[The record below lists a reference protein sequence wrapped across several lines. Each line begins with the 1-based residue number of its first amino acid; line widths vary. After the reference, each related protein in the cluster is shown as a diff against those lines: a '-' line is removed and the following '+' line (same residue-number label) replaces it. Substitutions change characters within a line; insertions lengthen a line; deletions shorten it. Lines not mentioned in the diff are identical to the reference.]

1 MAALSAQQQQ
11 WSDCALALC
20 MAGHDRLGASCSE
33 ALRSVASAR
42 DLVIAIMWHVF
53 PFGAPL
59 IVKVE
64 YISARLSI
72 QADQSL
78 EVVVARATDKLKL
91 TSSFEGVPLVLRV
104 DACLDQLLDRTS
116 NARPPSTPDLLALQ
130 AGIHAE
136 MAAKSEAAWKAM
148 QEARRNAVVVDHTR
162 GGAASAAGPH
172 VVSSVGSAEST
183 RKWLREHCVS
193 FPESASL
200 AELEAL
206 AAEER
211 AAIAEEEAAMADYS
225 ASMAARGQPTVVSA
239 VSTSGA
245 SRTVLDEARAGEEE
259 ARRELMEAAREA
271 DALAAIP
278 VVRGAV
284 LTGSAV
290 ASPVPSSST
299 PTAGEVPV
307 VVAEAVGVV
316 VDENRRRPKGGIAA
330 LMNTLRIS

>member
-1 MAALSAQQQQ
+1 
-11 WSDCALALC
+11 
-20 MAGHDRLGASCSE
+20 
-33 ALRSVASAR
+33 
-42 DLVIAIMWHVF
+42 
-53 PFGAPL
+53 
-59 IVKVE
+59 
-64 YISARLSI
+64 
-72 QADQSL
+72 
-78 EVVVARATDKLKL
+78 
-91 TSSFEGVPLVLRV
+91 
-104 DACLDQLLDRTS
+104 
-116 NARPPSTPDLLALQ
+116 
-130 AGIHAE
+130 
-136 MAAKSEAAWKAM
+136 
-148 QEARRNAVVVDHTR
+148 
-162 GGAASAAGPH
+162 
-172 VVSSVGSAEST
+172 
-183 RKWLREHCVS
+183 
-193 FPESASL
+193 
-200 AELEAL
+200 
-206 AAEER
+206 
-211 AAIAEEEAAMADYS
+211 MADYS